1 MMSKPGSNLPEFR
14 SVQLDFAAHIRNPQV
29 NPLPADVEPRRMKIY
44 TDLFFNNVRNFLDSA
59 FPVSREILGDAAW
72 GDLAREFFHSHASE
86 SPYFLQISEEFLT
99 FLHDRGL
106 QGLPPFL
113 LELCHYE
120 WVEMALDVAPDV
132 TSDEQTGTVDQSV
145 LSDAELLGGLAI
157 SSLVRPLTYSY
168 PVHELGVENQLQAPP
183 EHPSFLL
190 VYRNAECDV
199 RFVESNP
206 VTHRLL
212 ELLMTM
218 TAATALE
225 QIRGELNESGR
236 NVSDEQM
243 QQQGLATLRHL
254 HDLGIILGS
263 KLQSG

>member
-1 MMSKPGSNLPEFR
+1 M
-14 SVQLDFAAHIRNPQV
+14 QLDFAAHIRNPQV
-29 NPLPADVEPRRMKIY
+29 IPIPADVEPRRMKIY
-44 TDLFFNNVRNFLDSA
+44 ADLFFNNVRNFLDSA
-59 FPVSREILGDAAW
+59 FPISEEILGDEAW
-72 GDLAREFFHSHASE
+72 RDLAREFFHSHASE

-120 WVEMALDVAPDV
+120 WVEMALDVAPD
-132 TSDEQTGTVDQSV
+132 EQTDIIDQSV
-145 LSDAELLGGLAI
+145 LSDAELLGGLAV

-168 PVHELGVENQLQAPP
+168 PVHELGIENQLQEPP

-190 VYRNAECDV
+190 VYRNTACDGRV
-199 RFVESNP
+199 VESNP
-206 VTHRLL
+206 VTHRLV
-212 ELLMTM
+212 ELLTTM

-236 NVSDEQM
+236 NVSEEQM

-263 KLQSG
+263 KLQFG